1 MHAIEVDGLRKAY
14 GDLVVVDDLS
24 FHVAPG
30 ELLAILGHNGAGK
43 TTTVEIL
50 EGHRRRDR
58 GRVAVLGMDPETG
71 GRALRRRIGIVLQEA
86 GIGDTVTVAE
96 SPSGCPAASRPRISP
111 RRAASRCGTPWSRC
125 GPRPRPGR
133 SGS

>member
-1 MHAIEVDGLRKAY
+1 MQAIEVEGLRKTY

-24 FHVAPG
+24 FQVAPG

-71 GRALRRRIGIVLQEA
+71 GRALRRPG
-86 GIGDTVTVAE
+86 
-96 SPSGCPAASRPRISP
+96 PAPPRPTT
-111 RRAASRCGTPWSRC
+111 AW
-125 GPRPRPGR
+125 GPRDRDAGWSAR
-133 SGS
+133 G